1 MITGKNLVAGN
12 WEHSESSTVFQTV
25 NPKTKTALGI
35 NHQEA
40 TTIQIETAVQAA
52 ASSFEVFAESS
63 FEDRAIFLKTIQ
75 EELQQQKSEILS
87 SYQEESALPEG
98 RAEGEFQRTISQI
111 QSFIELMDN
120 GSFSE
125 VKIHTQGPD
134 LRKMNFPLGPIV
146 VFGAS
151 NFPLA
156 FSTAGGDTISAFA
169 AGCPVI
175 VKAHPFHAATSE
187 LVAQAIA
194 KAVAKCRLPLGIFS
208 HLGGQ
213 SHDVGGQLVSHPLI
227 KGVGF
232 TGSYSGGKAL
242 YDLAQKREEPI
253 PVFAEMGSINPV
265 FILENKLKSDYSL
278 AESLAQSIT
287 LGTGQFCTNPGLI
300 VICDPSGAHDLAVE
314 ISKHT
319 ASMNMPPMVHDSIQN
334 KYDKQIVDFKSSGLL
349 KSMHHSSTC
358 SAVIGSVG
366 AQDFLYNKN
375 LSEEVF
381 GPFTLVVNCN
391 SADQMLAVASAL
403 EGQLTVSILGDPSDK
418 GIAKVLLSKLRTKAG
433 RILFEGVPTGVAVTD
448 AMQHGGPFPASSDSR
463 FTSVGTDAIYRWL
476 RPVAYQDCPDNLLPD
491 ALKNK
496 NPLGLQRNV
505 NGKITGSEI

>member
-1 MITGKNLVAGN
+1 
-12 WEHSESSTVFQTV
+12 
-25 NPKTKTALGI
+25 
-35 NHQEA
+35 
-40 TTIQIETAVQAA
+40 
-52 ASSFEVFAESS
+52 
-63 FEDRAIFLKTIQ
+63 
-75 EELQQQKSEILS
+75 
-87 SYQEESALPEG
+87 
-98 RAEGEFQRTISQI
+98 
-111 QSFIELMDN
+111 
-120 GSFSE
+120 
-125 VKIHTQGPD
+125 
-134 LRKMNFPLGPIV
+134 
-146 VFGAS
+146 
-151 NFPLA
+151 
-156 FSTAGGDTISAFA
+156 
-169 AGCPVI
+169 
-175 VKAHPFHAATSE
+175 
-187 LVAQAIA
+187 
-194 KAVAKCRLPLGIFS
+194 
-208 HLGGQ
+208 
-213 SHDVGGQLVSHPLI
+213 
-227 KGVGF
+227 
-232 TGSYSGGKAL
+232 
-242 YDLAQKREEPI
+242 
-253 PVFAEMGSINPV
+253 MGSINPV